1 MLGVLYSSLGTKFKK
16 DIDKLELVTRGRKE
30 KDGLKKNQQKETI
43 FFKEWLKKNKAIQLS
58 FTVTRW
64 KRNKLVYF
72 ALKVRNRINE
82 RVSSWK
88 HILAQSKEKL
98 LNN

>member
-1 MLGVLYSSLGTKFKK
+1 MGQK
-16 DIDKLELVTRGRKE
+16 
-30 KDGLKKNQQKETI
+30 KKNNNPKTKAI
-43 FFKEWLKKNKAIQLS
+43 FFKECLKKNKAIQLS

-72 ALKVRNRINE
+72 ALKVRNQINE

-88 HILAQSKEKL
+88 QILAQSKEKF